1 VREEIYR
8 EGVRELVQDCYRV
21 KICEALPR
29 EQFFCT
35 GIKSLDGSVG
45 RTERLQEPREAG
57 LIGGNVG
64 APGKR
69 TRQQCQRNGIYLDLN
84 VTLRHIKI
92 EMSQEMYSFIRLT
105 VVICI
110 Q

>member
-1 VREEIYR
+1 MREKIYR

-21 KICEALPR
+21 KTCEALPR
-29 EQFFCT
+29 EQFCCT
-35 GIKSLDGSVG
+35 GMKSLYGSVG
-45 RTERLQEPREAG
+45 RNERLQEPREAV

-84 VTLRHIKI
+84 VTLKHIKM
-92 EMSQEMYSFIRLT
+92 EMSLEMHSFIRPT